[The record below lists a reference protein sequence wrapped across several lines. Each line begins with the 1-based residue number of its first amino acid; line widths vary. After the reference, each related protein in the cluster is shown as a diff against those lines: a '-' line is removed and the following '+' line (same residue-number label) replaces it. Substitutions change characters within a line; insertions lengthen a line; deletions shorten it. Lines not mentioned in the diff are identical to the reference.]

1 MKQIIYTYLHVLYIY
16 YVPYDMNLSGVP
28 NVYLHLHTAGLLSY
42 KFGWTQEMKL
52 QTPRNTSHQTEQSIR
67 TSDLKS
73 SNGAASSGA
82 VMNFHTVA
90 APLSFS
96 GVKWS
101 GLTGYEWG
109 SLEWQPAYDMISLC
123 WSSWQ
128 FMYLLWIVH
137 RMLPQREGTVWDV
150 EVSSQ

>member
-1 MKQIIYTYLHVLYIY
+1 MKQIIYTFYISTMYHTTWICQVFQMSTCMRLHV
-16 YVPYDMNLSGVP
+16 
-28 NVYLHLHTAGLLSY
+28 HTAGLLSY

-73 SNGAASSGA
+73 SNGAASSGV

-90 APLSFS
+90 DPLSFS

-109 SLEWQPAYDMISLC
+109 SLEWPPAYDMISADPHDNSC
-123 WSSWQ
+123 IFSGS
-128 FMYLLWIVH
+128 FIECYLKEKV
-137 RMLPQREGTVWDV
+137 RCEM
-150 EVSSQ
+150 